1 MWNQDDARQDK
12 FKPVQP
18 VDSSAASKPKAIDT
32 TSSEP
37 KMAQFGRSICV
48 KGDITGSEDLTVDGQ
63 VDGRIDLPNH
73 TLTVGPNATICAD
86 ITAKT
91 VMIFGTVLGS
101 VTAHERV
108 EIRRSGSV
116 EGNVTSARLVV
127 QDGAILSG
135 KVETRGERRAS
146 RATTTDSAQVLAP
159 VA

>member
-18 VDSSAASKPKAIDT
+18 IDTTAASKPKLGDA
-32 TSSEP
+32 SEP
-37 KMAQFGRSICV
+37 KMAQFGRSISV
-48 KGDITGSEDLTVDGQ
+48 KGEITGSEDLTIDGQ
-63 VDGRIDLPNH
+63 VDGRISLPNH

-86 ITAKT
+86 IVAKT

-101 VTAHERV
+101 VTAHEKV

-116 EGNVTSARLVV
+116 EGNVIGARLVV
-127 QDGAILSG
+127 QDGAILCG
-135 KVETRGERRAS
+135 KVETRGERRSS
-146 RATTTDSAQVLAP
+146 RTNAPERTAQALAP

>member
-18 VDSSAASKPKAIDT
+18 VDSSAASKPKAIENNT
-32 TSSEP
+32 SEP
-37 KMAQFGRSICV
+37 KTAQFGRSICV

-116 EGNVTSARLVV
+116 EGNVTTARLVV

-135 KVETRGERRAS
+135 KVETKGDRRA
-146 RATTTDSAQVLAP
+146 RTAVTDSAQVLAP

>member
-1 MWNQDDARQDK
+1 MWNQDDSRQDK

-18 VDSSAASKPKAIDT
+18 VDTT
-32 TSSEP
+32 TSKSNFGDANEP
-37 KMAQFGRSICV
+37 KMAQFGRSITV
-48 KGDITGSEDLTVDGQ
+48 KGEITGAEDLTIDGQ

-73 TLTVGPNATICAD
+73 TLTVGPNATLCAD

-91 VMIFGTVLGS
+91 VLIFGTVLGS
-101 VTAHERV
+101 VSAHERV

-116 EGNVTSARLVV
+116 EGNVACARLVV

-135 KVETRGERRAS
+135 KVETRGERRP
-146 RATTTDSAQVLAP
+146 RATASESTQPQAL

>member
-18 VDSSAASKPKAIDT
+18 VDTSAASKPKLGDT
-32 TSSEP
+32 NELKT
-37 KMAQFGRSICV
+37 AQFGRSICV

-86 ITAKT
+86 IAAKT

-101 VTAHERV
+101 VTAHERI

-116 EGNVTSARLVV
+116 EGNVACARLVV

-135 KVETRGERRAS
+135 KVETRGERRPS
-146 RATTTDSAQVLAP
+146 RTTVAENAQVLAP

>member
-18 VDSSAASKPKAIDT
+18 VDTSAASKPKPGDST
-32 TSSEP
+32 DP

-48 KGDITGSEDLTVDGQ
+48 KGEITGSEDLTVDGQ
-63 VDGRIDLPNH
+63 VDGRIELPNH
-73 TLTVGPNATICAD
+73 ILTVGPNATICAD

-101 VTAHERV
+101 ITANERI

-116 EGNVTSARLVV
+116 EGNVICARLVV
-127 QDGAILSG
+127 QDGAILCG
-135 KVETRGERRAS
+135 KVETRGERRARTS
-146 RATTTDSAQVLAP
+146 TGSTAALAS

>member
-18 VDSSAASKPKAIDT
+18 VDTSAASKPKLGDNN
-32 TSSEP
+32 EP
-37 KMAQFGRSICV
+37 KTAQFGRSICV

-86 ITAKT
+86 IMAKT

-101 VTAHERV
+101 VTAHERI

-116 EGNVTSARLVV
+116 EGNVACARLVV

-135 KVETRGERRAS
+135 KVETRGERRPS
-146 RATTTDSAQVLAP
+146 RTTAAESAQVLAP

>member
-18 VDSSAASKPKAIDT
+18 VDTSAASKQKPVDNN
-32 TSSEP
+32 EP
-37 KMAQFGRSICV
+37 KIAQFGRSICV
-48 KGDITGSEDLTVDGQ
+48 KGEITGSEDLTVDGQ

-101 VTAHERV
+101 VTAHERI

-116 EGNVTSARLVV
+116 EGNVACSRLVV
-127 QDGAILSG
+127 QDGAILCG
-135 KVETRGERRAS
+135 KVETRGERRPA
-146 RATTTDSAQVLAP
+146 RTRVTESAQVLAP

>member
-18 VDSSAASKPKAIDT
+18 VDTSAASKQKPGDNN
-32 TSSEP
+32 EP
-37 KMAQFGRSICV
+37 KTAQFGRSICV
-48 KGDITGSEDLTVDGQ
+48 KGEITGSEDLTVDGQ

-101 VTAHERV
+101 VTAHERI

-116 EGNVTSARLVV
+116 EGNVACARLVV
-127 QDGAILSG
+127 QDGAILCG
-135 KVETRGERRAS
+135 KVETRGERRPS
-146 RATTTDSAQVLAP
+146 RTTVTESAQVLAP

>member
-12 FKPVQP
+12 FKPVQS
-18 VDSSAASKPKAIDT
+18 VDTSAASKPKLGDNN
-32 TSSEP
+32 EP
-37 KMAQFGRSICV
+37 KTTAQFGRSICV

-73 TLTVGPNATICAD
+73 TLTVGPNATVCAD

-101 VTAHERV
+101 VTAHERI

-116 EGNVTSARLVV
+116 EGNVACARLVV
-127 QDGAILSG
+127 QDGAILCG
-135 KVETRGERRAS
+135 KVETRGERRPS
-146 RATTTDSAQVLAP
+146 RATVTENAQVLAT

>member
-1 MWNQDDARQDK
+1 MWNQDDSRQDK

-18 VDSSAASKPKAIDT
+18 VDTTSKPKLNDSNEA
-32 TSSEP
+32 

-48 KGDITGSEDLTVDGQ
+48 KGEISGSEDLTIDGQ

-73 TLTVGPNATICAD
+73 VLTVGPNATLCAD
-86 ITAKT
+86 VTAKS
-91 VMIFGTVLGS
+91 VLIFGTVLGS

-116 EGNVTSARLVV
+116 EGNVACANLVV

-135 KVETRGERRAS
+135 KVETRGERRS
-146 RATTTDSAQVLAP
+146 RTTATESAPAP
-159 VA
+159 ALVA

>member
-18 VDSSAASKPKAIDT
+18 VDTSAVSKPKLGDNN
-32 TSSEP
+32 EP
-37 KMAQFGRSICV
+37 KTAQFGRSICV

-73 TLTVGPNATICAD
+73 VLTVGPNATICAD
-86 ITAKT
+86 IMART

-116 EGNVTSARLVV
+116 EGNVITARLVV

-135 KVETRGERRAS
+135 KVETKGERRS
-146 RATTTDSAQVLAP
+146 RTTVTDSAQVLAP

>member
-1 MWNQDDARQDK
+1 MWNQDDSRQDK

-18 VDSSAASKPKAIDT
+18 VDTTGSKANLGDN
-32 TSSEP
+32 EP
-37 KMAQFGRSICV
+37 KMAQFGRSITV
-48 KGDITGSEDLTVDGQ
+48 KGEITGAEDLTIDGQ

-73 TLTVGPNATICAD
+73 TLTVGPNATLCAD

-91 VMIFGTVLGS
+91 VLIFGTVLGS
-101 VTAHERV
+101 VSAHERV

-116 EGNVTSARLVV
+116 EGNVACARLVV

-135 KVETRGERRAS
+135 KVETRGERRP
-146 RATTTDSAQVLAP
+146 RTTATESKQAQAL